1 MIKGRCNGK
10 IPGIQKALAV
20 CRAAAEGNLEERIT
34 DIRETGE
41 LGELYFAL
49 NDVIDRTESFVREAA
64 TSIEYVSDKKFFRTI
79 SEKGMVGSYKKAS
92 AIINRSTRATG
103 DWVKTFT
110 DVADEFESNMSQV
123 IETVSTS
130 AETLHTTAGDMGHA
144 AKSASEQSTVVA
156 AAAEQASANVQ
167 TVAAAA
173 EELTSSIGEINRQV
187 VQSNKMAEKAVD
199 EVQQTNDEV
208 GKLSKSAG
216 EIGSVVGLIKEIAD
230 RTNLLALNATI
241 EAARAGEAG
250 RGFAVVANEV
260 KNLANQTG
268 NATDEIVSHVTSIQG
283 STGDAV
289 KAIQDIASSVKV
301 LSENS
306 VTISEAMEEQGLATQ
321 EIARNVVEA
330 ATGTKEVTT
339 SITAVNSAVD
349 ETEQASGQV
358 LGASE
363 ELADQ
368 SQQLKLGISDFL
380 VELRKA
386 L

>member
-1 MIKGRCNGK
+1 MNDQ
-10 IPGIQKALAV
+10 IPGIQQALAV
-20 CRAAAEGNLEERIT
+20 CRAAGNGNLEERIT

-41 LGELYFAL
+41 LGELYFAI
-49 NDVIDRTESFVREAA
+49 NDMMDRTEAFVREAA
-64 TSIEYVSDKKFFRTI
+64 TSIEYVSNKKFFRTI

-110 DVADEFESNMSQV
+110 DVADEFERDMSQV

-130 AETLHTTAGDMGHA
+130 AETLHTTAGDMGQA

-156 AAAEQASANVQ
+156 AAAEEASANVQ

-173 EELTSSIGEINRQV
+173 EELTSSISEINRQV
-187 VQSNKMAEKAVD
+187 IQSNEMAGKAVD
-199 EVQQTNDEV
+199 EAQKTNDEV
-208 GKLSKSAG
+208 ARLSKSAD
-216 EIGSVVGLIKEIAD
+216 EIGSVVELIKEIAD

-260 KNLANQTG
+260 KNLASQTA
-268 NATDEIVSHVTSIQG
+268 NATEEIVSHVTSIQG

-289 KAIQDIASSVKV
+289 KAIRDIADSINV
-301 LSENS
+301 LSDNS
-306 VTISEAMEEQGLATQ
+306 TTISEAMEEQGLATQ
-321 EIARNVVEA
+321 EIARNVDEA

-339 SITAVNSAVD
+339 NITAVNAAVD

-363 ELADQ
+363 ELAEQ
-368 SQQLKLGISDFL
+368 SQNLKLGISGFL